1 MLSCVAKWS
10 LSGLLHG
17 GAGQN
22 GLHTKDDSDDV
33 GAEEIVILSLTM
45 KVINE
50 KDKLEEDDKDCHDDQ
65 HHWFVMNMYH

>member
-1 MLSCVAKWS
+1 MR
-10 LSGLLHG
+10 
-17 GAGQN
+17 GAGPN

-50 KDKLEEDDKDCHDDQ
+50 KDKLEDNDKDYHDDQ
-65 HHWFVMNMYH
+65 HHW